1 MQFLTT
7 GEKIKNLRKIL
18 GIRQEQLTSTGISR
32 NFISMVENNK
42 RNLSLKTAKL
52 IVDEIKLK
60 SVELGIDLKI
70 DEEYILKSPGEDAGD
85 YCSKRLKED
94 LSFDDIEK
102 LISLCN
108 RYNLIDILP
117 QLYSKKADL
126 FYMGSKFDEAFT
138 YYYDALEIYIS
149 LNNLEAKAIIYN
161 KLGKCRLK
169 VLEYIESL
177 SFFKKAY
184 NLSSKEKFMSV
195 EKNSLYNMAL
205 VYKKLNKIDDAIE
218 HINRYLE
225 LCSQDLYS
233 TDIIDARILEANCYS
248 IKYQFEKSIS
258 IYKEILDNN
267 KLKSPVLASIY
278 NNLGRAY
285 IEMKDLKNSLI
296 YFNKSQKIR
305 EVSDKAKLHL
315 TLINKSNVFLQNKMT
330 NEAVSLLKKAFDLSI
345 IYNDIECIMVSFNM
359 LEKIYLDMCDK
370 KSLTSLYQEM
380 LQAINLNNNN
390 IKSFLLVYV
399 KISNKL
405 MLIDIDNNDI
415 ENCRDRIKKLNNLID
430 I

>member
-85 YCSKRLKED
+85 YCIKRLKED

-102 LISLCN
+102 LTNLCN

-126 FYMGSKFDEAFT
+126 FYTDSKFDEAFT

-218 HINRYLE
+218 HIQRYLE

-267 KLKSPVLASIY
+267 KLKSSVLASIY

-315 TLINKSNVFLQNKMT
+315 TLINKSNVFLQNKMI
-330 NEAVSLLKKAFDLSI
+330 NEAVSILKKAFDLSI

-370 KSLTSLYQEM
+370 NSLTSLYQEM

>member
-18 GIRQEQLTSTGISR
+18 GIRQEQLTSIGISR

-60 SVELGIDLKI
+60 SVELGIDLNI
-70 DEEYILKSPGEDAGD
+70 DEEYILKTPSEDARD
-85 YCSKRLKED
+85 YCSKKLVEE
-94 LSFDDIEK
+94 LSADDIEK
-102 LISLCN
+102 LNNLCN

-117 QLYSKKADL
+117 QLYSKKGDL
-126 FYMGSKFDEAFT
+126 FYNSNKFDEAFT
-138 YYYDALEIYIS
+138 YFYDALEIYTHI
-149 LNNLEAKAIIYN
+149 NNLEDKALIYN

-184 NLSSKEKFMSV
+184 SLSSEEGFMPI

-205 VYKKLNKIDDAIE
+205 VYKKLNKIDESLEQIHKYIE
-218 HINRYLE
+218 ICND
-225 LCSQDLYS
+225 DLDFP
-233 TDIIDARILEANCYS
+233 DIIDARILEANCYS
-248 IKYQFEKSIS
+248 IKNQFEKSIS

-267 KLKSPVLASIY
+267 KLKSSILASIY

-285 IEMKDLKNSLI
+285 IEMKDLRNSLI

-305 EVSDKAKLHL
+305 EVNDKSKLHL
-315 TLINKSNVFLQNKMT
+315 TLINKSNVFLQNKMI
-330 NEAVSLLKKAFDLSI
+330 NEAINLLKKAFNLSI

-359 LEKIYLDMCDK
+359 LEKIYLDMSDK
-370 KSLTSLYQEM
+370 NSLASLYQEM

-405 MLIDIDNNDI
+405 MLIDIDNNNI
-415 ENCRDRIKKLNNLID
+415 EDCKNRIKELNNLID